1 MRFTQSPLAG
11 ALGAALL
18 FGGGGT
24 GVVLLNHHQTHKV
37 STTVPTSPPIP
48 ADWKGGLVTVA
59 PDTPTPS
66 PSPPPLPMPPP
77 TGIDLL
83 WAIRQGDE
91 STMEAMDWSGKMRGR
106 FVLPAT
112 RYNLGDVSPSPD
124 GQRILISIDSKDH
137 VFSAQGRDLGQL
149 PGESFFRGI
158 VWADNDAHFCGL
170 RTGPTQ
176 YTSAQLVLTS
186 LGGSERTVSSMHWPE
201 GDGGARLL
209 ACSMKSD
216 LAVLSVA
223 LGDDSAGH
231 IVEYKVV
238 RLSTGA
244 TIRDVHPP
252 EPDWTGAN
260 GPRAVP
266 GSLDRVAASGDGR
279 LLGLEPYSPDMEVHP
294 ADIQVVDAVSGRVL
308 RHVTAS
314 SVDFTG
320 DDSAVVT
327 DTARIDIATG
337 RSTAVPARC
346 CHGISAARPG
356 SSDVVVATG
365 PPPTPGSSSQPAEP
379 PPDDYVLWRADGSTL
394 KLACCGETIIG

>member
-18 FGGGGT
+18 FAGGGT
-24 GVVLLNHHQTHKV
+24 GVALVHHHQSHKV
-37 STTVPTSPPIP
+37 STMEPTSPPIP
-48 ADWKGGLVTVA
+48 ADWKGGLVTLA

-66 PSPPPLPMPPP
+66 LPPPVPPP
-77 TGIDLL
+77 AGVDLL
-83 WAIRQGDE
+83 WATVPGDD
-91 STMEAMDWSGKMRGR
+91 TTIQAIDWSGKVLGR
-106 FVLPAT
+106 LTLPAS
-112 RYNLGDVSPSPD
+112 RNQLGDVAPSPD

-149 PGESFFRGI
+149 PGESFYKGFA
-158 VWADNDAHFCGL
+158 WADDDTHFCGL
-170 RTGPTQ
+170 RSGPTQ
-176 YTSAQLVLTS
+176 YTSAQLVVTS
-186 LGGSERTVSSMHWPE
+186 LGARERTVTAMHWPE
-201 GDGGARLL
+201 GNGGARLL

-216 LAVLSVA
+216 LAVLSVG

-252 EPDWTGAN
+252 APDWTGN
-260 GPRAVP
+260 EPRPVP
-266 GSLDRVAASGDGR
+266 GSLDLIIASGDGR
-279 LLGLEPYSPDMEVHP
+279 LLALEPYSGNMEVHA
-294 ADIQVVDAVSGRVL
+294 ADIPVVDAVSGRVL

-356 SSDVVVATG
+356 SSDVVVAIATG
-365 PPPTPGSSSQPAEP
+365 PPPTPGTSSQPADQ

-394 KLACCGETIIG
+394 KLACCGITIIG